1 MKKPVQLDENGYPK
15 FGMRD
20 KLAYAAGD
28 LGCNMSFAL
37 KGTMQVFWTQ
47 FMGVSLEVMAVLM
60 LLVQVWDA
68 VNDPLIGSLVDADK
82 RKYKRNKFLQY
93 IWVGSLGLLVAGA
106 ACFIPWQSAPM
117 VLKYVLYVLGYIL
130 WDAFYTIANVP
141 YGSVLSLIS
150 NDAGDRAELS
160 SFRSIGSM
168 AGNLIPGVLLPFFIY
183 DATNNLKG
191 NMVFIIALA
200 MGAVGFVCF
209 QYMINN
215 TVIRVE
221 QDVVCNEEQPKFNVF
236 KAFGAFFRN
245 RPAVGATLAAVGN
258 FIGMYGASYANTAMW
273 QSYFENA
280 KISGLMQMI
289 SYLPMFLFLPFIRK
303 IVAKWGKKEA
313 VSVGAVVT
321 VIGYGLLVV
330 LPITPDLTG
339 IAIWVGASLVAG
351 FGAGIY
357 QCVSWSLMADAMDYG
372 EWKFGVREEGTTY
385 ALHSFFRKLA
395 QGVGPSIGLLVAA
408 ALGYVEADKGNQ
420 AFEVAVRMRY
430 QAAAFY
436 LLGGL
441 FKLVGLAFIYN
452 LDKKTL
458 AKIQSDLAERRK
470 ANAEN

>member
-1 MKKPVQLDENGYPK
+1 MKKIIELDTKGYPK
-15 FGMRD
+15 FGVRD

-28 LGCNMSFAL
+28 FGCNMSFAL
-37 KGTMQVFWTQ
+37 KNTMQVFWTQ
-47 FMGVSLEVMAVLM
+47 YMGISLEMMAILM
-60 LLVQVWDA
+60 LIVQVWDA
-68 VNDPLIGSLVDADK
+68 INDPLIGSLVDADK

-150 NDAGDRAELS
+150 SEAGDRAELS
-160 SFRSIGSM
+160 SFRSLGSM
-168 AGNLIPGVLLPFFIY
+168 AGNIIPRVLLPFIIY
-183 DATNNLKG
+183 DATDNLKG
-191 NMVFIIALA
+191 DLVFIIALI
-200 MGAVGFVCF
+200 MGALGFVFF
-209 QYMINN
+209 QYMVRN

-221 QDVVCNEEQPKFNVF
+221 QEVVCNEEQPKFNIIKSF
-236 KAFGAFFRN
+236 SSFFRN
-245 RPAVGATLAAVGN
+245 RAAVGATLAAVGN
-258 FIGMYGASYANTAMW
+258 FIGMEGASYSNTVMW

-280 KISGLMQMI
+280 KISGLMQVI
-289 SYLPMFLFLPFIRK
+289 SYLPMFIFMPFIRK

-313 VSVGAVVT
+313 VSVGMLVT

-330 LPITPDLTG
+330 LPITPDMTG
-339 IAIWVGASLVAG
+339 IILWIGANLIAG

-408 ALGYVEADKGNQ
+408 SLGYVDALGADQ
-420 AFEVAVRMRY
+420 AFEVAERMRY
-430 QAAAFY
+430 QTAYFY
-436 LLGGL
+436 LLAGVIK
-441 FKLVGLAFIYN
+441 FIGLALVYN

-458 AKIQSDLAERRK
+458 AEIQVDLDKRRK
-470 ANAEN
+470 ESI

>member
-1 MKKPVQLDENGYPK
+1 
-15 FGMRD
+15 
-20 KLAYAAGD
+20 
-28 LGCNMSFAL
+28 
-37 KGTMQVFWTQ
+37 
-47 FMGVSLEVMAVLM
+47 M

-68 VNDPLIGSLVDADK
+68 INDPLIGSLVDADK

-141 YGSVLSLIS
+141 YGSVMSLIS

-160 SFRSIGSM
+160 TFRSIGSM
-168 AGNLIPGVLLPFFIY
+168 AGNIIPRVLLPFVIY
-183 DATNNLKG
+183 DATDNLKG
-191 NMVFIIALA
+191 NLVFIIALL
-200 MGAVGFVCF
+200 MGALGFVLF
-209 QYMINN
+209 QYMIRN

-221 QDVVCNEEQPKFNVF
+221 QDVACNEEQPKFNVF
-236 KAFGAFFRN
+236 KAFGSFFRN

-258 FIGMYGASYANTAMW
+258 FIGMEGAFYANTVMW
-273 QSYFENA
+273 QSYFQNA
-280 KISGLMQMI
+280 HISGVMQVI
-289 SYLPMFLFLPFIRK
+289 SYVPMFLFMPFIRK

-313 VSVGAVVT
+313 VTVGSIIT

-330 LPITPDLTG
+330 LPITPDMTG
-339 IAIWVGASLVAG
+339 VAMWVGASLIAG
-351 FGAGIY
+351 IGAGIY

-395 QGVGPSIGLLVAA
+395 QGIGPSIGLLVAA

-420 AFEVAVRMRY
+420 VFEIAVRMRY
-430 QAAAFY
+430 QTAVFY
-436 LLGGL
+436 LIAGL
-441 FKLVGLAFIYN
+441 FKFVGLAIVYN

-458 AKIQSDLAERRK
+458 AKMEADLTERRK
-470 ANAEN
+470 ANG